1 MNLTPK
7 KLRVIRLPARKDACY
22 SHQVT
27 QPGMQLW
34 RTMKMAATTSTTPAR
49 EPATRSTA
57 ASKDVAGKAPEH
69 PVPTAAAAAEPGSDM
84 LQTMSQMIYSGS
96 YALAYGVVYAA
107 VFVAQSLPHE
117 NPVMHGLRDGGQ
129 AAVDELRG
137 S

>member
-1 MNLTPK
+1 M
-7 KLRVIRLPARKDACY
+7 A
-22 SHQVT
+22 VT
-27 QPGMQLW
+27 TG
-34 RTMKMAATTSTTPAR
+34 TTHAR
-49 EPATRSTA
+49 EPATRSTPA
-57 ASKDVAGKAPEH
+57 ASKDVAGKASEH
-69 PVPTAAAAAEPGSDM
+69 ATPTGAEAEDGSDM